1 MKPSRLGT
9 GPRLA
14 TRPTPRLSRTM
25 VFPMAI
31 AVFAGSMALC
41 GASSASA
48 QPTSP
53 VASARS
59 KPAAP
64 KIYLQR
70 SGTGNKELSPVMVP
84 SKWTVVWKFDC
95 QNAPKQ
101 RGTFVLSSKQQG
113 HWAVKLT
120 NQTGLGGGGQ
130 KPFTQA
136 GRYGFGINT
145 SCGWDLTVESTPL
158 PAGK

>member
-1 MKPSRLGT
+1 
-9 GPRLA
+9 
-14 TRPTPRLSRTM
+14 
-25 VFPMAI
+25 
-31 AVFAGSMALC
+31 MALC

-48 QPTSP
+48 LRRSA
-53 VASARS
+53 VATARA
-59 KPAAP
+59 KPAAA
-64 KIYLQR
+64 KVYMQR
-70 SGTGNKELSPVMVP
+70 SGTGNKELSPMMVP
-84 SKWTVVWKFDC
+84 SKSTVVWRFDC

-101 RGTFVLSSKQQG
+101 KGTFVLSAKQQG

-120 NQTGLGGGGQ
+120 DQTGLGGGGQ

-136 GRYGFGINT
+136 GRYGFAINT